1 MFSHSCFFR
10 HIFSFLRKSGETS
23 CKCCFC
29 LWFLHHSLMKTET
42 TRGLSDMNETLTLT
56 TCLYRVSPCIVP
68 DALFA
73 PTSQHSGFISPL
85 RLQAPQSVTAGFK
98 ISPNQR
104 AVCTHSSSRAP
115 RRVSCSAA
123 ALLIAHSRTL
133 SCRLKNLGMFLGFTG
148 EAAGWT
154 QAVAQSAIESHTASL
169 TWAPVRAKV

>member
-1 MFSHSCFFR
+1 MFSHFCFFR

-23 CKCCFC
+23 YKCCFC
-29 LWFLHHSLMKTET
+29 LWFLYHSLMKTKT
-42 TRGLSDMNETLTLT
+42 TRGLSDMNETHTHHLPLQGFTD
-56 TCLYRVSPCIVP
+56 IVP

-98 ISPNQR
+98 ISLNQR
-104 AVCTHSSSRAP
+104 AICTHSSSCAP

-133 SCRLKNLGMFLGFTG
+133 SCRLKKLGDVFGFHRRSSG
-148 EAAGWT
+148 MNSSCRS
-154 QAVAQSAIESHTASL
+154 VSYRKPHSFSHVGTCDSSS
-169 TWAPVRAKV
+169 